1 MLSTLIRLWITLA
14 HPAMGN
20 APPRRRRACRR
31 LFLEFLED
39 RTVPSIWV
47 EQGPGTIIIDGIANP
62 PLETGAVQ
70 ALAVDPSNANI
81 IYAGTVNGGVWKTT
95 NATAANPTWAPLTDQ
110 QLPALSIDSVAVS
123 PVSPNIVY
131 AGTGSASSFYND
143 GSPGF
148 GLARSTDGGAT
159 WQVLAADT
167 FANQKVRSVVPTSLD
182 GGNVVLV
189 QTYGAGTSLAGY
201 PNGSVYRSSD
211 GGQTFSR
218 ISGAPGSGL
227 PDQLASDL
235 VADPSDPSRF
245 YAAVRVQGTATG
257 KEGVYR
263 SDDGGLTWTQVNNG
277 LTGLDTAR
285 VIQLAVHNSPGH
297 DVVYAMIL
305 SPSADLQGVF
315 RSDDLGS
322 TWTSMGTPS
331 QNIFGQG
338 PLYRRAMVADPTDPN
353 VVLLAGEGIS
363 VPNNNLVKTEP
374 GTVVRGD
381 ASLKQPWTSV
391 VDDGANGTAPHPDSR
406 ALVFDNGNLLD
417 ACDGGIYRLADP
429 DTPAT
434 RVWTFASGNMD
445 TAEFHSVAY
454 DPVSHV
460 IVGGL
465 QDNGYVVQSAPGS
478 TTWSEFL
485 SGDGGVVAIDSDQAA
500 HPGTSIRYSSIQ
512 FFGYAQQQTP
522 GPDKIEYLGS
532 FNRQTFDANNV
543 AGPAVRIALKI
554 VAGDGKGKD
563 LFHFD
568 PNIQFYQPFVL
579 NAVDP
584 RRLLIG
590 TGNLYESFDQGD
602 SLTDLGPAGAIVGSS
617 TAGHLGFNIAMA
629 YGGRLGGVANPDVFY
644 VGAGASI
651 LHRVHLGDPI
661 TTLSA
666 YPGGNVMNLAV
677 DPQDYRRLYVVD
689 QQGRVWASADE
700 GATWSD
706 LTANLPQLTDDYVGR
721 TIAIFSS
728 PSARDDVLIVGAQ
741 GGVFAMVGPGQV
753 GARWAALGDGLPH
766 ALVLDLHYDY
776 TDNVLVAGTL
786 GRGAWALSNPFAQE
800 LNAPQAAALT
810 GQSGAAAGPAATGS
824 VSGALAAPAAA
835 SFDSPRPASPAE
847 DGASLSEA
855 LLAAMSATSSAATAT
870 APSGLATMPGASAPA
885 GNAPGSA
892 PSPMPQQQGASAS
905 ASPALAPSWA
915 GAGADLAFAGG
926 ELQAPTAALPG
937 SVGPALPLWT
947 WPALGADVLPRD
959 DRPEALLS
967 SEGAWQGLA
976 VDAYL
981 MDLARTSQTT
991 GSALQGDTAPG
1002 PADDWTGDVLTAA
1015 DPLGDGEAATWPAR

>member
-1 MLSTLIRLWITLA
+1 
-14 HPAMGN
+14 
-20 APPRRRRACRR
+20 
-31 LFLEFLED
+31 
-39 RTVPSIWV
+39 
-47 EQGPGTIIIDGIANP
+47 
-62 PLETGAVQ
+62 
-70 ALAVDPSNANI
+70 
-81 IYAGTVNGGVWKTT
+81 
-95 NATAANPTWAPLTDQ
+95 
-110 QLPALSIDSVAVS
+110 
-123 PVSPNIVY
+123 
-131 AGTGSASSFYND
+131 
-143 GSPGF
+143 
-148 GLARSTDGGAT
+148 
-159 WQVLAADT
+159 
-167 FANQKVRSVVPTSLD
+167 
-182 GGNVVLV
+182 
-189 QTYGAGTSLAGY
+189 
-201 PNGSVYRSSD
+201 
-211 GGQTFSR
+211 
-218 ISGAPGSGL
+218 L

-235 VADPSDPSRF
+235 VADPSNPSRF

-263 SDDGGLTWTQVNNG
+263 SDDGGLTWTQVITG
-277 LTGLDTAR
+277 MTGLDTAR
-285 VIQLAVHNSPGH
+285 QIRLAVHNSPGH
-297 DVVYAMIL
+297 DVIYASIL
-305 SPSADLQGVF
+305 SLSADLQGVF
-315 RSDDLGS
+315 RSDDLGA
-322 TWTSMGTPS
+322 TWTSMGIPS
-331 QNIFGQG
+331 QDILGPG
-338 PLYRRAMVADPTDPN
+338 PLYTRSMVADPTDPN
-353 VVLLAGEGIS
+353 VVFLAGEGIS
-363 VPNNNLVKTEP
+363 VPNNNLVKTEL

-381 ASLKQPWTSV
+381 ASLNQPWTSV
-391 VDDGANGTAPHPDSR
+391 VGGGANGTAPHPDSR

-417 ACDGGIYRLADP
+417 TSDGGIYRLANP

-478 TTWSEFL
+478 TTWTEVL
-485 SGDGGVVAIDSDQAA
+485 SGDGGVVAVDSDQAL
-500 HPGTSIRYSSIQ
+500 HPGTSIRYSSVQ
-512 FFGYAQQQTP
+512 YFGYSKQQTP
-522 GPDKIEYLGS
+522 DPTKIEYLGS

-554 VAGDGKGKD
+554 VAGDGQGQD

-579 NAVDP
+579 NSVDP

-617 TAGHLGFNIAMA
+617 TAGHLGYNIAMA

-651 LHRVHLGDPI
+651 QHRVHLGDPI

-677 DPQDYRRLYVVD
+677 DLQDYRRLYVVD
-689 QQGRVWASADE
+689 QQDRVWASTDE

-706 LTANLPQLTDDYVGR
+706 LTANLHQLTDDYVGR

-728 PSARDDVLIVGAQ
+728 PSAKDDVLIVGAQ

-753 GARWAALGDGLPH
+753 GARWTVLGDGLPH
-766 ALVLDLHYDY
+766 ALVLDLHYNY

-786 GRGAWALSNPFAQE
+786 GRGAWTLSNPFAQE
-800 LNAPQAAALT
+800 LNAPQAMAALT

-835 SFDSPRPASPAE
+835 SFDSPHPASPAGV
-847 DGASLSEA
+847 GASLSEA
-855 LLAAMSATSSAATAT
+855 LPAAMSATSSAGTAT
-870 APSGLATMPGASAPA
+870 ALSGPAAMPGASAPA

-905 ASPALAPSWA
+905 ASAAPTPPWA

-926 ELQAPTAALPG
+926 ELQAPSAALPG
-937 SVGPALPLWT
+937 SVGPALPLWALQ
-947 WPALGADVLPRD
+947 ALGADVLPRH

-967 SEGAWQGLA
+967 GEGPGPGLA

-981 MDLARTSQTT
+981 MDLARTSQRT
-991 GSALQGDTAPG
+991 GSALQGDTAPRPAFGLAPPPVPGGMGRVLTPPARGDGWPTSALARRAAHG
-1002 PADDWTGDVLTAA
+1002 PADDWGMDILTPA
-1015 DPLGDGEAATWPAR
+1015 DLSGDGEAAT